1 MQFKELFGQK
11 AKYNRLLRLS
21 APLVMSSSGYVLMQ
35 FTDAMFLSWY
45 SPVAIAASGT
55 AGMLSWLTT
64 SLIIG
69 TVSYTGTITA
79 NQVGAGQDDKIGSVN
94 WQGLYLALFCGV
106 ITAFLG
112 LGTDWFFKVV
122 GHAEELRVLE
132 AEYLKIL
139 LFGGA
144 LSFAQCSLSGFF
156 SGRADNMRLMI
167 AQLTGQIA
175 NVVMDYAMIFGKW
188 GCPEMGVG
196 GAAWATVLSN
206 LFPLS
211 MMLWWFF
218 DHKNAERYKSRSDWR
233 FRWSVAKQLLR
244 FGLPSGFQ
252 MCMDAFLWTLF
263 LLVIG
268 RMGTVELAA
277 TTIAFRLNQLAFVP
291 IFGVSRAI
299 STLAGQSHGERN
311 YKNALAYMGHGLV
324 LCQIWM
330 TFIAFTF
337 AVFSR
342 QYFML
347 FRAPLGMKLLSAMI
361 VRSSVISF
369 RVFSE
374 IMISPPIVRD
384 SSRPARLT
392 GSPMQPYFIFRSE
405 PILPTTTEPELTPIP
420 IERSGKPCSRF
431 QAFTS
436 AMAFCMPTAQA
447 TASAAWS
454 GILRGAPKT
463 TKIPSPRNSITVPPC
478 RAITADMHSK

>member
-112 LGTDWFFKVV
+112 IGTDWFFKVI

-347 FRAPLGMKLLSAMI
+347 FQSDSDLGGVHYSEVLAVGSKLMKLMATYTIADSINIALMSGLGAVGDTKWVFKVMAVATGLTVIAILLVDIFHWGLMTIWSFATIFI
-361 VRSSVISF
+361 VSL
-369 RVFSE
+369 
-374 IMISPPIVRD
+374 PPMWYYR
-384 SSRPARLT
+384 
-392 GSPMQPYFIFRSE
+392 
-405 PILPTTTEPELTPIP
+405 
-420 IERSGKPCSRF
+420 
-431 QAFTS
+431 
-436 AMAFCMPTAQA
+436 
-447 TASAAWS
+447 
-454 GILRGAPKT
+454 LRGGKWKEIRVA
-463 TKIPSPRNSITVPPC
+463 
-478 RAITADMHSK
+478 A